1 MKKEKYIKNV
11 LGFEFTPS
19 YPDNNFILY
28 AKKGE
33 KYKEWDF
40 VFMIIFVYYRNKIA
54 KENLYTDTGM
64 PYKEEIFTEKDLE
77 RAFHI
82 VVKENG
88 ELWKM
93 AKLQITLSDGSVDE
107 VWVKSDEE
115 ARKIME
121 KLIKNNKLMYWSKNE
136 L

>member
-1 MKKEKYIKNV
+1 MIF
-11 LGFEFTPS
+11 L
-19 YPDNNFILY
+19 LY

-40 VFMIIFVYYRNKIA
+40 VFMIIFVYYRKKIA
-54 KENLYTDTGM
+54 KENLYISAYTWM
-64 PYKEEIFTEKDLE
+64 PYKEEIYTEKDLE
-77 RAFHI
+77 RVFNV

-107 VWVKSDEE
+107 VWARNDEE
-115 ARKIME
+115 AREIME

-136 L
+136 P